1 MTEIMIT
8 HVLSTQH
15 PNIVKLMT
23 SIHLR
28 WSNGLLFRVYNT
40 FIVRIFD
47 GGEVLGI
54 FLRMTLLQDK
64 ILEAKREGFKF
75 PTRKISC
82 FMYLSNGSVTLAAVG
97 CCASLGTIFCR
108 RSLLQ
113 SSHWPGRAKC
123 CQSVCI
129 FVFMQVSFLFF
140 KLFLK
145 FV

>member
-23 SIHLR
+23 SIHWR

-54 FLRMTLLQDK
+54 FQRMTLQDK
-64 ILEAKREGFKF
+64 ILEVKREGFKF

-108 RSLLQ
+108 RSRLQ
-113 SSHWPGRAKC
+113 SSHWPGRFPAARDVARAC
-123 CQSVCI
+123 A
-129 FVFMQVSFLFF
+129 FLSSCRCPSCFSNYF
-140 KLFLK
+140 
-145 FV
+145 